1 MTVTVPAPS
10 PSWRPDAPVPAWNG
24 PMQVLSLD
32 GGGLKG
38 LFSATLL
45 SRLEQDLQT
54 RLVDHFDLIVGTST
68 GGLIALAL
76 GAGKAP
82 AEIVDFYEQHGRSIF
97 PAGRRAAVRQLVRSK
112 YTDTPLRKALTG
124 VLEERTLAQSSKRL
138 VVPSYSLDTNKVY
151 VFKTPHH
158 PRLRR
163 DGPERMVDVA
173 LATTAAPTYLPAHR
187 LLDQRLIDGGVWAN
201 NPALVGVAEA
211 VSMLGAQLRQIR
223 LLSLGTTEPIV
234 ASPDA
239 LDRGGLWQWKRH
251 APAVLLRA
259 QGLGSLN
266 ATEHLIGRDG
276 LVRIDSPVPDGLF
289 ELDRL
294 RPDKI
299 RAIAQDVSRSTSEKV
314 EPFLAHRAGPYEP
327 TGRVA

>member
-1 MTVTVPAPS
+1 M
-10 PSWRPDAPVPAWNG
+10 
-24 PMQVLSLD
+24 
-32 GGGLKG
+32 
-38 LFSATLL
+38 
-45 SRLEQDLQT
+45 
-54 RLVDHFDLIVGTST
+54 
-68 GGLIALAL
+68 
-76 GAGKAP
+76 
-82 AEIVDFYEQHGRSIF
+82 
-97 PAGRRAAVRQLVRSK
+97 RQLVRSK
-112 YTDTPLRKALTG
+112 YSGQPLRKALDA
-124 VLEERTLAQSSKRL
+124 VLGDRTLAQSGKRL

-163 DGPERMVDVA
+163 DGPERMIDVA

-187 LLDQRLIDGGVWAN
+187 LLDQRLVDGGVWAN

-211 VSMLGAQLRQIR
+211 VSMLGADLGQIR
-223 LLSLGTTEPIV
+223 VLSLGTTDPIV

-259 QGLGSLN
+259 QALGCLN
-266 ATEHLIGRDG
+266 ATEHLVGRDR
-276 LVRIDSPVPDGLF
+276 LVRIDSQVPDGLF
-289 ELDRL
+289 DLDRL

-299 RAIAQDVSRSTSEKV
+299 RAVAQDVSRSSSERV
-314 EPFLAHRAGPYEP
+314 APFTAHLAGPYAP